1 MTPPLVVSSTA
12 FVQQKPAVL
21 INASGVVPVGPSRF
35 VFIDNRNHT
44 ELLELVLN
52 PDGTQREP
60 LKRRRMTG
68 LSRGSLSDPEGLTR
82 IDANGAV
89 DLILAS
95 SLSVWHDLGSGQRG
109 TNQGLVRVRYRPE
122 GDLVAEAMP
131 GFRDWLLA
139 RHPAL
144 APVAGLDPD
153 HGGLNIEGL
162 AWDPVRK
169 VLLFGVRAPAK
180 DGRISVLQ
188 LHLKSTDAQWTTA
201 ALEARPVLEIHRSSL
216 LPAQGIRDLTYDTE
230 RQEFLVI
237 LGRSISRGAAPFQ
250 LCRWDGTSVTVE
262 VLDVSFD
269 RMKPEGIMMKPEGIT
284 VFDADRA
291 RRILIVD
298 DAGGFATFSAADAG
312 D

>member
-12 FVQQKPAVL
+12 FVQPNPAVL

-52 PDGTQREP
+52 PDGTQRGP

-68 LSRGSLSDPEGLTR
+68 LNHGSLSDPEGLTR
-82 IDANGAV
+82 IDVNGAV
-89 DLILAS
+89 DLIVAS
-95 SLSVWHDLGSGQRG
+95 SLSIWHDVSGQRG

-139 RHPAL
+139 RYPAL
-144 APVAGLDPD
+144 APVPELDPD

-169 VLLFGVRAPAK
+169 VLLFGVRSPTK

-188 LHLKSTDAQWTTA
+188 LHLKSTDAQWTTE
-201 ALEARPVLEIHRSSL
+201 ALEALPVLEIDTSSL
-216 LPAQGIRDLTYDTE
+216 LPARGIRDLTYDAE

-237 LGRSISRGAAPFQ
+237 LGRSISGAAAPFQ

-262 VLDVSFD
+262 LLDVSFD
-269 RMKPEGIMMKPEGIT
+269 VMQPQEIMMKPEGIT
-284 VFDADRA
+284 VFHADGA

>member
-1 MTPPLVVSSTA
+1 MTPPLVVSSTP
-12 FVQQKPAVL
+12 FVQPNPAGP
-21 INASGVVPVGPSRF
+21 INASGVVSVGPSRF

-44 ELLELVLN
+44 ELLELAVN

-89 DLILAS
+89 DLIVAS
-95 SLSVWHDLGSGQRG
+95 SLSVWHDPVSGQAVA
-109 TNQGLVRVRYRPE
+109 NQGLVRVRYRPE

-131 GFRDWLLA
+131 GFRDWLLTQ
-139 RHPAL
+139 HPAL
-144 APVAGLDPD
+144 APVAELDPD

-169 VLLFGVRAPAK
+169 VLLFGVRSPTK

-188 LHLKSTDAQWTTA
+188 LHLENTDAQWTTA
-201 ALEARPVLEIHRSSL
+201 ALEARPVLEIDRPSMQ
-216 LPAQGIRDLTYDTE
+216 PAQGIRDLTYDTE
-230 RQEFLVI
+230 RQEFLVV
-237 LGRSISRGAAPFQ
+237 LGRSISGAAAPFQ
-250 LCRWDGTSVTVE
+250 LCTWDGTSTTVK

-269 RMKPEGIMMKPEGIT
+269 NPSMKPEGIT
-284 VFDADRA
+284 VFHADGA

-298 DAGGFATFSAADAG
+298 DASGYATFSAADAG